1 METREYIPV
10 NLICEQYEIEISFLQ
25 ALNEY
30 GLLEIIQI
38 NEKPCIHP
46 ENLERAEKLIRLHD
60 SLELNP
66 ESIDV
71 ISHLLDRMEE
81 MQHEILLLKNRLR
94 FYED

>member
-10 NLICEQYEIEISFLQ
+10 TLICEQYEVEISFLQ
-25 ALNEY
+25 TLNDY
-30 GLLEIIQI
+30 GLLEIIQV
-38 NEKPCIHP
+38 NENACIHP

-66 ESIDV
+66 EGIDV
-71 ISHLLDRMEE
+71 VSHLLDRIED
-81 MQHEILLLKNRLR
+81 MQNEILQLKNRLR

>member
-10 NLICEQYEIEISFLQ
+10 TLICEQYEIEITFLQ
-25 ALNEY
+25 SLKEY
-30 GLLEIIQI
+30 GLLEIIQV
-38 NEKPCIHP
+38 NEQACIRP

-66 ESIDV
+66 EGIDV
-71 ISHLLDRMEE
+71 VSHLLERIEI
-81 MQHEILLLKNRLR
+81 MQNEILLLKNRLR